1 MKQLWQKF
9 NRSPLPVIFGILM
22 LVIFCADMIISRKD
36 FSELENRKLA
46 QRPIL
51 TWDGLMDLSFSKN
64 YETYIN
70 DQFVLRDNWID
81 MKSRLEFASWKIRK

>member
-46 QRPIL
+46 ATPYFDLGRV
-51 TWDGLMDLSFSKN
+51 DGPF
-64 YETYIN
+64 
-70 DQFVLRDNWID
+70 F
-81 MKSRLEFASWKIRK
+81 F